1 MFICPMGSF
10 SLWILEINHWGLIM
24 ILPIFFGIGSK
35 LRDRIT
41 PIKRLTYPTTYFI
54 HCDLIDRNQN
64 FFNNERSDLF
74 AKLDVKGKPY
84 EKVRYDASPQQPIR
98 DCLTSSHVNSITLS
112 VRDEDGELFDFR
124 HATWIWIGN
133 KLMYYLYDALSERFP
148 VWTSRRFESVSS
160 TAWLQNAKSQRDIS
174 CSEQRGRP
182 LSSGCEK
189 YKCARRLLTGVLPV
203 LVFFQRHFEARVFA
217 PLFLLLVFLPQFH
230 SVV

>member
-1 MFICPMGSF
+1 
-10 SLWILEINHWGLIM
+10 M

-84 EKVRYDASPQQPIR
+84 EKVRSDASPQQPIR

-112 VRDEDGELFDFR
+112 VRDEDGELFDFKD
-124 HATWIWIGN
+124 IP
-133 KLMYYLYDALSERFP
+133 LE
-148 VWTSRRFESVSS
+148 FE
-160 TAWLQNAKSQRDIS
+160 LEIN
-174 CSEQRGRP
+174 
-182 LSSGCEK
+182 
-189 YKCARRLLTGVLPV
+189 
-203 LVFFQRHFEARVFA
+203 
-217 PLFLLLVFLPQFH
+217 
-230 SVV
+230 